1 MKRRRYS
8 AEFKQSAVALVLE
21 RSYTQQQAAESLGI
35 GVSNICNWLRQH
47 RQTNGAAHTEEQVD
61 LKKRNSDLER
71 EVKRLT
77 MERDILKK
85 AAAYFAKDN
94 L

>member
-1 MKRRRYS
+1 MKRRKYT
-8 AEFKQSAVALVLE
+8 AEFKRSAVALMLE
-21 RSYTQQQAAESLGI
+21 QSYTRQQAAQSLGI
-35 GVSNICNWLRQH
+35 GVSNLDNWLRQH
-47 RQTNGAAHTEEQVD
+47 RESNGAAHTEEQVE
-61 LKKRNSDLER
+61 LKKRNSELER

-85 AAAYFAKDN
+85 AAAYFAKDK

>member
-8 AEFKQSAVALVLE
+8 AEFKRSAVSLVLE
-21 RSYTQQQAAESLGI
+21 QSYTQQQAAENLGI
-35 GVSNICNWLRQH
+35 GVSNVYNWVRQH
-47 RQTNGAAHTEEQVD
+47 RETNGAAHTEEQVE